1 MGLFG
6 KDESPELKATKKKID
21 NYLGKIKCE
30 GEPIDIISAF
40 TPKTYLWAEA
50 RKRMIDE
57 AYSGMLNENQVED
70 RYCELVAE
78 ITNTP
83 KEKVFERRSKLRGHD
98 ISPNDYPSNKSTTE
112 EAEEINESS
121 KIYVMDGNTLETGK
135 NILGKEKEE
144 YVRCKCILSDDML
157 SIEKRSTFTAKPKG
171 VDKIYYKNITNIDF
185 IPGKISTIRI
195 ETQSGE
201 NLIQHFNQNIIKGFY
216 NGLKEYVDNK

>member
-6 KDESPELKATKKKID
+6 RDESPELKATKKKID

-83 KEKVFERRSKLRGHD
+83 KEKYLK
-98 ISPNDYPSNKSTTE
+98 E
-112 EAEEINESS
+112 EAN
-121 KIYVMDGNTLETGK
+121 LE
-135 NILGKEKEE
+135 
-144 YVRCKCILSDDML
+144 DM
-157 SIEKRSTFTAKPKG
+157 T
-171 VDKIYYKNITNIDF
+171 
-185 IPGKISTIRI
+185 
-195 ETQSGE
+195 
-201 NLIQHFNQNIIKGFY
+201 
-216 NGLKEYVDNK
+216 